1 MSKLKVTRFGISM
14 DPELLDKFDRLI
26 EDKGYANRSEAVR
39 DLIREHLVAGEWEK
53 LKGEVVGTVTL
64 VFDHHV
70 HDLSDKLTDLQHHH
84 YRNIISSTHIHLDEH
99 NCLEVLV
106 VRGKSS
112 EVKSIAER
120 LISTKGVKHG
130 RLAMTSTGKELR

>member
-64 VFDHHV
+64 VFDHHM